1 LSGSGSIATS
11 SMVAIATGGTFDISL
26 TTAGASITT
35 LADFGANPS
44 GTVSLGSQTLT
55 ITGGSTTFSGVI
67 ADGGLGGGSGGGLM
81 VSGGT
86 QTLAGTNT
94 YTGATTINAG
104 GTLALSGS
112 GSIAK
117 SSGVAIATGGT
128 FDISQTT
135 SGAKITTLNDAI
147 LGQTGSVALG
157 GNMLTITNAFTTFSG
172 SIGDGGL
179 GGGLTIA
186 GGTQT
191 LAGVSTYTGTTT
203 VGTGAALGLGGGG
216 SIATSSLTTVN
227 NNGVLFGVGTVGNTQ
242 INSGGVLLPG
252 TGSLAAGSSSTPT
265 IAQTLT
271 VNGSLALQSAS
282 IYLVTINGSN
292 YTTTKVT
299 GTATI
304 QSGATLQLSA
314 ANVVLN
320 NPYTLLSA
328 QSVTGS
334 TFNAATLFSSPTGPL
349 QASLAYNGT
358 SVTETFKHAQLSL
371 NGLPS
376 GFTSY
381 VNAINTLSSQ
391 GKLPSALWGL
401 FGVPQGSILGA
412 AGQTSGQSSTGG
424 VPTLANM
431 QSSFSTTLLNPNIGA
446 RGGATGAYGPA
457 LGFAPEIPNTP
468 EEQAAYDAV
477 APRSPLDALMK
488 SLDQGYTHSVW
499 ASVYGGYA
507 SVTGAANIGSPTAIT
522 RGGGIASGIDYRFG
536 RDTVVGFGLGG
547 GQTAWSLSS
556 GLGSGTSD
564 IFQAG
569 IYGSQRLGN
578 AYVSGSLAY
587 ALDVMNTNRT
597 DAVSSTNLTAKF
609 NANGITGRV
618 ESGYRFGTPDLG
630 ITPYLAGQFSA
641 LETPAYSETAT
652 SGSSAVALSYQSQVT
667 TDIRGE
673 AGVWGDKAFRLQD
686 DSTLW
691 LRGRVGYAH
700 DWWNNNFLSA
710 NFLSLPTSSFTM
722 AGVTPPANL
731 ALASV
736 MTEIRNR
743 NGLTFGVKFDGE
755 FSSGAYSLAATATL
769 RYSW

>member
-1 LSGSGSIATS
+1 MPAARWPSA
-11 SMVAIATGGTFDISL
+11 VAARSPNRPGWRL
-26 TTAGASITT
+26 PP
-35 LADFGANPS
+35 AD
-44 GTVSLGSQTLT
+44 
-55 ITGGSTTFSGVI
+55 
-67 ADGGLGGGSGGGLM
+67 
-81 VSGGT
+81 
-86 QTLAGTNT
+86 
-94 YTGATTINAG
+94 
-104 GTLALSGS
+104 
-112 GSIAK
+112 
-117 SSGVAIATGGT
+117 T

-381 VNAINTLSSQ
+381 VNAINALSSR

-412 AGQTSGQSSTGG
+412 A
-424 VPTLANM
+424 
-431 QSSFSTTLLNPNIGA
+431 
-446 RGGATGAYGPA
+446 
-457 LGFAPEIPNTP
+457 
-468 EEQAAYDAV
+468 
-477 APRSPLDALMK
+477 LMK
-488 SLDQGYTHSVW
+488 SLNQGYTHSVW

-507 SVTGAANIGSPTAIT
+507 SVTGASNVGSPTAIT

-536 RDTVVGFGLGG
+536 RDTVVGFALGG
-547 GQTAWSLSS
+547 GQTGWSLSN
-556 GLGSGTSD
+556 GLGGGTSD

-569 IYGSQRLGN
+569 LYGSQRLRQRLRLR
-578 AYVSGSLAY
+578 LARLC
-587 ALDVMNTNRT
+587 ARCDEHQSHRHHIV
-597 DAVSSTNLTAKF
+597 DAT
-609 NANGITGRV
+609 
-618 ESGYRFGTPDLG
+618 
-630 ITPYLAGQFSA
+630 
-641 LETPAYSETAT
+641 
-652 SGSSAVALSYQSQVT
+652 
-667 TDIRGE
+667 
-673 AGVWGDKAFRLQD
+673 
-686 DSTLW
+686 
-691 LRGRVGYAH
+691 
-700 DWWNNNFLSA
+700 
-710 NFLSLPTSSFTM
+710 
-722 AGVTPPANL
+722 
-731 ALASV
+731 
-736 MTEIRNR
+736 
-743 NGLTFGVKFDGE
+743 
-755 FSSGAYSLAATATL
+755 
-769 RYSW
+769 